1 MEKKKISPEELA
13 STLERIEDD
22 TWYEAKER
30 ERLGKTQE
38 PERVRLPRG
47 QVAEYFRAKE
57 AERGK
62 GVPDFIKEWQEENK
76 NYVVQNDDVSEAKII
91 NETDVKFP
99 VEFVDYLIDKARRSL
114 REKDF
119 HVFDE
124 IETIKIRAISEKQG
138 IIMAVRDKANALTF
152 LDFYSVPPFDLKR
165 VNSTEGVHTF

>member
-1 MEKKKISPEELA
+1 M
-13 STLERIEDD
+13 
-22 TWYEAKER
+22 
-30 ERLGKTQE
+30 
-38 PERVRLPRG
+38 
-47 QVAEYFRAKE
+47 
-57 AERGK
+57 
-62 GVPDFIKEWQEENK
+62 
-76 NYVVQNDDVSEAKII
+76 
-91 NETDVKFP
+91 
-99 VEFVDYLIDKARRSL
+99 